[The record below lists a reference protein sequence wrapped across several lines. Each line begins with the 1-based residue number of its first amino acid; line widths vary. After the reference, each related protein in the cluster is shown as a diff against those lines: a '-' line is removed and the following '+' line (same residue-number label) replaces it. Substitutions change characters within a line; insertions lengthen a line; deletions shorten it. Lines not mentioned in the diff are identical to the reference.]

1 MQPEFRVSLHIP
13 ACELRTARLI
23 VRCKQPADAPL
34 LKRAVD
40 SSLDHLR
47 QWMPWAMHE
56 PSELW
61 VIEERIAR
69 FQEEFQS
76 GEERTY
82 GIFNLE
88 ETEILGGIGLHPTGY
103 PGTLELGY
111 WLRADQ
117 TGQGLATEAAAALTQ
132 AAFTELG
139 AQRIEIRCDP
149 RNLRSARVPE
159 RLGFRMEKVLIADT
173 LTQAGEP
180 RDTMVWAL
188 ERETYAARR
197 DRQASQAASSRT

>member
-1 MQPEFRVSLHIP
+1 MQPEFRMTLYVP

-23 VRCKQPADAPL
+23 IRCKRASDAPL
-34 LKRAVD
+34 LKHAVD

-69 FQEEFQS
+69 FQVEFQS
-76 GEERTY
+76 GQDRTY

-103 PGTLELGY
+103 LGTLELGY

-159 RLGFRMEKVLIADT
+159 RLGFRMEEVLIAGT
-173 LTQAGEP
+173 LNPAGEP
-180 RDTMVWAL
+180 RDTMVWAMTAEEFTACGL
-188 ERETYAARR
+188 NSTA
-197 DRQASQAASSRT
+197 